1 MLSVNLTR
9 LLFKLFQLSEACGL
23 TYLPVDNFHILLEIA
38 SKPFFKVMPYIDEAF
53 DASYISKLSRNPF
66 VCLFAVLGNKF
77 REGVLRPFLL
87 IRHLLALLRHPRGQL
102 LKELLSESA
111 AFNLDYSLEA
121 THHHW
126 NLMVVY
132 CLNIFHGHS

>member
-1 MLSVNLTR
+1 
-9 LLFKLFQLSEACGL
+9 
-23 TYLPVDNFHILLEIA
+23 
-38 SKPFFKVMPYIDEAF
+38 MPYIDEAF
-53 DASYISKLSRNPF
+53 DAGYISKLCRNPF

-111 AFNLDYSLEA
+111 AFNLDYSLKA

-132 CLNIFHGHS
+132 GFNIFHGHS